1 MPYCRVPLYVFFR
14 GGKRRWLMIISF
26 ISDKKNEKNP
36 KSSNLCTFQ
45 ISAKSDHI
53 WMSYRSFNFSA
64 KISKNCFS
72 LIKAKILNI
81 LDNIE
86 NIICSRDYPASF
98 WWKLAM
104 SENKWMSLLKPKKST
119 KLSKKCQILNL
130 LQMIGFCNDLAEIKW

>member
-1 MPYCRVPLYVFFR
+1 MCFF
-14 GGKRRWLMIISF
+14 KISF
-26 ISDKKNEKNP
+26 FSWRNHNLTKNEKNR

-53 WMSYRSFNFSA
+53 WMSYSSFNFSA

-81 LDNIE
+81 WDNIE

-104 SENKWMSLLKPKKST
+104 SENKWMSLLKPKKVPNCQKVFKFWICSKWLVFAMIWL
-119 KLSKKCQILNL
+119 KLSDNILNSKFHIL
-130 LQMIGFCNDLAEIKW
+130 